1 MRKFLPYQQYDVQAI
16 EQWLNKQSMAGYRL
30 VKMDGFF
37 PAFKQY
43 YDHLYYYRVCYR
55 PNVKPKGYS
64 HFWGD
69 LYVFESQDLSLLPQP
84 SYVKD
89 SVSAAERQKK
99 PFFALALMVALFAI
113 VEAMISGFDTLSPA
127 FLICGTVAA
136 AAEVVWLVTIFLS
149 WHRGRQIAK
158 ETISITDCPPSPQI
172 KRIMTVSCIISI
184 AAMAIVVLL

>member
-37 PAFKQY
+37 PTFKQY

-55 PNVKPKGYS
+55 PEAKPKGYR

-69 LYVFESQDLSLLPQP
+69 LYIFESQSRDDLPHP

-89 SVSAAERQKK
+89 SILAAQHQKK
-99 PFFALALMVALFAI
+99 PFFALALLVALFAI
-113 VEAMISGFDTLSPA
+113 VEAMVSGFGELSPA
-127 FLICGTVAA
+127 FYVGGVVAA
-136 AAEVVWLVTIFLS
+136 AAEAVWLIAIFLS

-158 ETISITDCPPSPQI
+158 EVININDNPPNP
-172 KRIMTVSCIISI
+172 KAKLIMTVSCMVSI
-184 AAMAIVVLL
+184 AAMALVAFL

>member
-16 EQWLNKQSMAGYRL
+16 EQWLNKQSLAGYRL

-37 PAFKQY
+37 PTFKQY

-55 PNVKPKGYS
+55 PAVKPKGYA

-69 LYVFESQDLSLLPQP
+69 LYIFESQDRSELPQP

-89 SVSAAERQKK
+89 SILAAQRQKK

-113 VEAMISGFDTLSPA
+113 VETMISGFGELSPA

-136 AAEVVWLVTIFLS
+136 AAEIVWLITIFLS
-149 WHRGRQIAK
+149 WHRGHQIAK
-158 ETISITDCPPSPQI
+158 ETISITQQPPTP
-172 KRIMTVSCIISI
+172 KNKLMMTVSCIISI
-184 AAMAIVVLL
+184 AAMAAVVLL